1 MPNKIDIY
9 DEHNQPTGQQ
19 TEIDYAMRH
28 GLWHRGAHILICT
41 KTGYVLAQKRSD
53 TMVTHPGLLDL
64 SCGGFVDSGETP
76 EQTAVREI
84 REELGL
90 VVNQGELISLG
101 IQRYNHLLPSLKRH
115 DRAFL
120 YRYLVW
126 LPDHRIDI
134 SHLQHTEVAWAG
146 FLSFRQARWL
156 LRRHRLKRLG
166 RIEPRD
172 SLYRGLLDAA
182 VKLRSSQTSSNST
195 APRAH

>member
-28 GLWHRGAHILICT
+28 GLWHRGVHILVYT

-53 TMVTHPGLLDL
+53 TMVTHPGLLDM
-64 SCGGFVDSGETP
+64 SCGGFVDHTETP
-76 EQTAVREI
+76 EQAAVRELG
-84 REELGL
+84 EELGL
-90 VVNQGELISLG
+90 TISEHQLVPLG
-101 IQRYNHLLPSLKRH
+101 VRRYNHRLPAVKRH
-115 DRAFL
+115 DRVFL
-120 YRYLVW
+120 YNYLVC
-126 LPDHRIDI
+126 LPDHHVDI
-134 SHLQHTEVAWAG
+134 LHLQPEEVAWAG

-156 LRRHRLKRLG
+156 LRRHQLKRLG

-182 VKLRSSQTSSNST
+182 AKLRSS
-195 APRAH
+195 

>member
-9 DEHNQPTGQQ
+9 DEHNLPTGQQ

-28 GLWHRGAHILICT
+28 GLWHRGAHILVCT
-41 KTGYVLAQKRSD
+41 KTGYVLAQKRSE

-76 EQTAVREI
+76 EQAAIREVQ
-84 REELGL
+84 EELGL
-90 VVNQGELISLG
+90 TISEQQLIPLG

-120 YRYLVW
+120 YKYLVW
-126 LPDHRIDI
+126 MPDHHIDI
-134 SHLQHTEVAWAG
+134 SHLQREEVAWAG

-166 RIEPRD
+166 RIEPRY
-172 SLYRGLLDAA
+172 SLYRGLLETAI
-182 VKLRSSQTSSNST
+182 KLRSSQSSSNSL
-195 APRAH
+195 